1 MKIFVC
7 CSVTEDSRR
16 IAVLI
21 DGDFINP
28 TNFGRVL
35 AEAAR
40 CGEVVIRRI
49 YGSPVKLSD
58 WKEDI
63 KRHEIEPVPTHASG
77 KNIADVTLIINA
89 VEILHSEKWIN
100 GFCIVTNDNDFAGL
114 VIWLRKKGAFV
125 EVIWSSDPVKH
136 KPSFKDKCDKFKHID
151 ELPESGDLDDG
162 T

>member
-1 MKIFVC
+1 M
-7 CSVTEDSRR
+7 TEDLRR

-63 KRHEIEPVPTHASG
+63 KRHEIEPVPTRGTG

-89 VEILHSEKWIN
+89 VEILHSEKWID

-114 VIWLRKKGAFV
+114 TIWLRKKGVFV
-125 EVIWSSDPVKH
+125 EVIWSSDPVTH
-136 KPSFKDKCDKFKHID
+136 KPTFKDECDKFKCVD
-151 ELPESGDLDDG
+151 ELSE
-162 T
+162 